1 MWVIQEARAGRRSH
15 HFHFREPGQEAA
27 VQRHQAQGNRRAQ
40 HRRGGLEQRQ
50 RDPRARR
57 LHGARPSARGST
69 S

>member
-40 HRRGGLEQRQ
+40 HRRG
-50 RDPRARR
+50 RA
-57 LHGARPSARGST
+57 GTTSA
-69 S
+69 